1 MKEIPPKLPDLFNYE
16 LNLNNKININNNKNE
31 TFGKLNNER
40 IPIIFNNHL
49 MANVNNKK
57 KMNNNKYFK
66 SLVAHRNNKKILT
79 FIYYSPNPN

>member
-16 LNLNNKININNNKNE
+16 LNLNNKNNINNNKNE

-49 MANVNNKK
+49 MVNANNKK
-57 KMNNNKYFK
+57 IMNNNKYFK
-66 SLVAHRNNKKILT
+66 SLVAHRNNNKILT
-79 FIYYSPNPN
+79 LIYYSPIP